1 MYIFMSYFQ
10 TRISLLIQLLRAHY
24 DTMEK
29 RFIDAS
35 KQLRELSEQSHE
47 EKTLHLKLASQIKEI
62 DILSSE
68 KEALVQELK
77 TSTEKCVKLEE
88 QLGSSTSKSTE
99 MSARKRVAI
108 LEIAELNE
116 RQKAEHLK
124 RENEKLKITAK
135 SASERIKELEVN
147 VDKLSK

>member
-1 MYIFMSYFQ
+1 
-10 TRISLLIQLLRAHY
+10 
-24 DTMEK
+24 MEK
-29 RFIDAS
+29 RFVDAS
-35 KQLRELSEQSHE
+35 KQLRKLSEQSHE

-77 TSTEKCVKLEE
+77 TSSEKCVKLEE
-88 QLGSSTSKSTE
+88 QLGSSTPKSTE

-124 RENEKLKITAK
+124 RENEKLRITAK
-135 SASERIKELEVN
+135 AASMLPVMMLPSSLHLA
-147 VDKLSK
+147 LSGVLRAHQSIHQSIASVARLAATE